1 MPSSVS
7 KTNRTH
13 LSGDSPQ
20 LPLAEWGEALSKTDE
35 IELSVVLQEIPEIW
49 ERQRELAWLFSETP
63 DEKLA
68 RLVEEILSLDEKIPP
83 CPRCGSKLLGP
94 QEPPCC
100 LRCGL
105 EAHQTNEYG
114 EPDFGFTANP
124 DGWGEPKRNAPR
136 LGRSETCSLCGF
148 VSGPTTTPCVE
159 PNCPDVVKGLR
170 K

>member
-1 MPSSVS
+1 MEGLQAWGSFLSS
-7 KTNRTH
+7 T
-13 LSGDSPQ
+13 
-20 LPLAEWGEALSKTDE
+20 GEY
-35 IELSVVLQEIPEIW
+35 ELSVETGVIPEIF

-68 RLVEEILSLDEKIPP
+68 RLVEEVLSLDEKIPP

-114 EPDFGFTANP
+114 EPDFGFT
-124 DGWGEPKRNAPR
+124 GSGEWGEPQRPR
-136 LGRSETCSLCGF
+136 PSLGRSA
-148 VSGPTTTPCVE
+148 
-159 PNCPDVVKGLR
+159 
-170 K
+170 